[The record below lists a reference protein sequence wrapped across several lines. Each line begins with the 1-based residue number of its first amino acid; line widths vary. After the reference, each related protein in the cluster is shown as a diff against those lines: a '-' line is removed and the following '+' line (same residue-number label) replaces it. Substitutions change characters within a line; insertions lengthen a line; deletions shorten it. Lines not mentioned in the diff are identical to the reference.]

1 LVVTLQFGTDG
12 MRGDARTELTPA
24 LVELLARA
32 GAEVLGSD
40 GLAVARDTR
49 ESGPA
54 LSAAIH
60 AGVAAAGGHSVD
72 LGVVPT
78 PAAAL
83 WCAQN
88 GVPGAVVSASH
99 NPWHDNGIKFFA
111 PGGLKLGDDVQSR
124 IQQRF
129 DQLIA
134 GEGTVASPDAS
145 PRQAEVQ
152 PSDGH
157 EEAVR
162 HHIRNVVGSLDGRL
176 LNGMRVVVDT
186 ANGAATTV
194 AVGALT
200 ELGASVEAI
209 HNSPNGRN
217 INDRCGS
224 THPEDLQHEV
234 VERGADAGVAF
245 DGDADRLIA
254 VAPDGTLVDGD
265 RIIAMCALDRH
276 ARGDLTGDAVVIT
289 VMTNLGFRRSMSSA
303 GIEVVE
309 TAVGDRN
316 VLEALDRLGLSLG
329 GEQSGHVIFRELST
343 TGDGLLTAV
352 QLLDL
357 INRSVND
364 LGTLAMQSMR
374 RMPQVLINVGTNT
387 RRPGIDHLLAPI
399 AEPFVQ
405 RLGERGRVLV
415 RSSGTEPLVRVMVE
429 AETDQEAESVASEL
443 AEHIRAAL
451 A

>member
-1 LVVTLQFGTDG
+1 
-12 MRGDARTELTPA
+12 MRGDARTELTPVVA
-24 LVELLARA
+24 EMVAFA
-32 GAEVLGSD
+32 GAEVLGGD

-54 LSAAIH
+54 LSEAIH
-60 AGVAAAGGHSVD
+60 SGVAATGGHSVD

-83 WCAQN
+83 WCAEN

-111 PGGLKLGDDVQSR
+111 PGGLKLGDEAQAR
-124 IQQRF
+124 IQERF
-129 DQLIA
+129 DQL
-134 GEGTVASPDAS
+134 VADTAPANSSRHSHSPTE
-145 PRQAEVQ
+145 PQV
-152 PSDGH
+152 SDGH
-157 EEAVR
+157 DEAVS
-162 HHIRNVVGSLDGRL
+162 HHIRNVVGSLEGRML
-176 LNGMRVVVDT
+176 TGMKVVVDS
-186 ANGAATTV
+186 ANGAATSV
-194 AVGALT
+194 AVDALN
-200 ELGASVEAI
+200 ELGAAVEPI
-209 HNSPNGRN
+209 HCSPDGRN
-217 INDRCGS
+217 INDHCGS
-224 THPEDLQHEV
+224 THPEDLQRMV

-254 VAPDGTLVDGD
+254 VGPNGTLVDGD
-265 RIIAMCALDRH
+265 HIIAMCALDRH
-276 ARGDLTGDAVVIT
+276 ARGALTGGAVVIT
-289 VMTNLGFRRSMSSA
+289 VMTNLGFRRSMSNA

-329 GEQSGHVIFRELST
+329 GEQSGHVIFREIST

-357 INRSVND
+357 VNRSEHD
-364 LGTLAMQSMR
+364 LGTLAERSMR
-374 RMPQVLINVGTNT
+374 RLPQVLVNVDTTT
-387 RRPGIDHLLAPI
+387 RRPGIDHLLEPLTQPF
-399 AEPFVQ
+399 AE
-405 RLGERGRVLV
+405 RLGDRGRILV

-429 AETDQEAESVASEL
+429 AETDHEAESVASQL
-443 AEHIRAAL
+443 ADQVRAAL

>member
-1 LVVTLQFGTDG
+1 
-12 MRGDARTELTPA
+12 MRGDARTELTPGM
-24 LVELLARA
+24 VELLARA

-60 AGVAAAGGHSVD
+60 AGVAAAGGRSVD

-129 DQLIA
+129 DRLIA
-134 GEGTVASPDAS
+134 DAGHLAPPAASHRLADI
-145 PRQAEVQ
+145 Q

-157 EEAVR
+157 DEAVR
-162 HHIRNVVGSLDGRL
+162 HHIRNVVGSLGGRSLDG
-176 LNGMRVVVDT
+176 MKVVVDT

-200 ELGASVEAI
+200 ELGATVEAI
-209 HNSPNGRN
+209 HDSPDGRN
-217 INDRCGS
+217 INDGCGS
-224 THPEDLQHEV
+224 TYPEDLQREV

-254 VAPDGTLVDGD
+254 VAPDGSLVDGD

-276 ARGDLTGDAVVIT
+276 ARGELTGDAVVIT

-329 GEQSGHVIFRELST
+329 GEQSGHVIFRDIST
-343 TGDGLLTAV
+343 TGDGLLTAA

-357 INRSVND
+357 INRSDHD
-364 LGTLAMQSMR
+364 LGTLAKQSMSR
-374 RMPQVLINVGTNT
+374 LPQVLINVDTGT

-399 AEPFVQ
+399 AEPFAA
-405 RLGERGRVLV
+405 RLGDNGRVLV

-429 AETDQEAESVASEL
+429 AETDEEADFVASKL
-443 AEHIRAAL
+443 AEQIRTAL

>member
-1 LVVTLQFGTDG
+1 
-12 MRGDARTELTPA
+12 MRGDTRTELTPA
-24 LVELLARA
+24 VAEMVAIA
-32 GAEVLGSD
+32 GAEVLGGD

-49 ESGPA
+49 GSGPA

-60 AGVAAAGGHSVD
+60 SGVAATGGHSVD

-83 WCAQN
+83 WCAEN

-111 PGGLKLGDDVQSR
+111 PGGLKLDDDTQAQ
-124 IQQRF
+124 IQERF
-129 DQLIA
+129 DRL
-134 GEGTVASPDAS
+134 VANTAPADSSRHSHGPTE
-145 PRQAEVQ
+145 PQV
-152 PSDGH
+152 SDGH
-157 EEAVR
+157 DEAVR
-162 HHIRNVVGSLDGRL
+162 HHIRNVVGSLEGRML
-176 LNGMRVVVDT
+176 TGMTVVVDA
-186 ANGAATTV
+186 ANGAATPV
-194 AVGALT
+194 AVAALS
-200 ELGASVEAI
+200 ELGAAVESI
-209 HNSPNGRN
+209 HCSPDGRN
-217 INDRCGS
+217 INDHCGS
-224 THPEDLQHEV
+224 THPEDLQRMV

-254 VAPDGTLVDGD
+254 VGPNGKLVDGD
-265 RIIAMCALDRH
+265 HIIAMCALDRH
-276 ARGDLTGDAVVIT
+276 ARGALTGDAVVIT

-329 GEQSGHVIFRELST
+329 GEQSGHVIFREIST

-357 INRSVND
+357 VNRSDHD
-364 LGTLAMQSMR
+364 LGTLAEQSMR
-374 RMPQVLINVGTNT
+374 RLPQVLVNVATTT
-387 RRPGIDHLLAPI
+387 RRPGVEHLLEPLTQPF
-399 AEPFVQ
+399 AE
-405 RLGERGRVLV
+405 RLGDRGRILV

-429 AETDQEAESVASEL
+429 AETNHEAESVASQL
-443 AEHIRAAL
+443 ADQVRAAL